1 MVFRPRWT
9 SRAVRCWARAPGAA
23 WWHRGTT
30 GGTQRGI
37 KMSDLVYLRRSR
49 RPSISIG
56 TGHKWLSRNLNGW
69 PALFHALLCQPL
81 HVLSDPVADSTTNQP
96 RFANTEVAI
105 YLESFFYSDSVCSLN
120 PPIGYVNW
128 YQTCMK
134 DAHYFVPSAHHTS
147 VGWPEDRASC
157 IWPVYAWG
165 LFLRCIMSPD
175 HRPSSSSSS
184 SPWLHQQWRNGCLR
198 VDKEMDKS

>member
-81 HVLSDPVADSTTNQP
+81 HVLSDPGADSTTNQP

-120 PPIGYVNW
+120 PLIGYVKWVDIRHVWRMPTILSPRHIIHQLDGQRTEHHVSGQSMHEVSFSAVSCRQTIVRHLHPCHRFGSIAW
-128 YQTCMK
+128 Y
-134 DAHYFVPSAHHTS
+134 VIG
-147 VGWPEDRASC
+147 V
-157 IWPVYAWG
+157 
-165 LFLRCIMSPD
+165 
-175 HRPSSSSSS
+175 
-184 SPWLHQQWRNGCLR
+184 
-198 VDKEMDKS
+198 